1 MFMPSLA
8 RGGAEKVF
16 LRVAAGLAR
25 RGFAVDLLIERTT
38 RRQLDAPG
46 GIRLVLLNARL
57 SVTTLPKLLR
67 YLDRER
73 PDALLSHLDWTN
85 AFALIAKKFFARD
98 LRVVVK
104 QETTFSAAYADSR
117 FRIRMVVMK
126 ALKRLMPSA
135 DAIIAVSR
143 GVADDLERHVSG
155 TVRGLVHVVPNPVV
169 DSELAAQSAAPVAH
183 PWFADRRVPVV
194 LSAGRLHSHKDFPTL
209 LRAFSEVV
217 KSRPARLV
225 ILGEGLLLEELKTLA
240 RALRI
245 DRAVDFPGFQVNPF
259 AYLAKARVFVLS
271 SRYEG
276 LPAVLIES
284 MACGTPVVSTDCH
297 GPSEILEGGRLGRLV
312 PVGDYRALA
321 AAILDTLEHP
331 IDPDRL
337 VSRAGDYTLE
347 PSIDQHLKV
356 LWPERDETAAESS
369 RGRGRQSSPTVAFP
383 TDPGE

>member
-1 MFMPSLA
+1 MFVPSLA

-25 RGFAVDLLIERTT
+25 RGLAVDLLIERTT
-38 RRQLDAPG
+38 RSQLDAPG
-46 GIRLVLLNARL
+46 GIRLVHLDARL

-73 PDALLSHLDWTN
+73 PDVLLSSLDWTN
-85 AFALIAKKFFARD
+85 AFALIAKKSVARD
-98 LRVVVK
+98 LRVVVR
-104 QETTFSAAYADSR
+104 QETSFSAAYADSR

-126 ALKRLMPSA
+126 VLKRLMPSA

-169 DSELAAQSAAPVAH
+169 DSELAAQSAAPVTH

-209 LRAFSEVV
+209 LRAFSGVL

-225 ILGEGLLLEELKTLA
+225 ILGEGSRLEGLKALA
-240 RALRI
+240 RQLGI
-245 DRAVDFPGFQVNPF
+245 DRAVDFPGFQANPF
-259 AYLAKARVFVLS
+259 AYMAKARVFVLS

-297 GPSEILEGGRLGRLV
+297 GPREILEGGRWGPLV
-312 PVGDYRALA
+312 PVGDSRALA

-331 IDPDRL
+331 IDSGRL
-337 VSRAGDYTLE
+337 VSRAGDYAVE

-356 LWPERDETAAESS
+356 LWPERDEAA
-369 RGRGRQSSPTVAFP
+369 TVAFP
-383 TDPGE
+383 TDPGK